1 MKMKIDIDL
10 ADLNDLIEAPRACAG
25 GVEQAAGRALA
36 RSGDMAVT
44 AAKRQLAE
52 ETGAH
57 VRDLDEFVRGHL
69 TAGGRADILDRVQQ
83 LHNQPSSGR
92 SRRRGC
98 LLAVPP
104 DTHNVQIILGNSAM
118 MEIKKRNGKDSAM
131 MEIKK
136 RNGKAYRPGGACSS
150 EISGCRRNKLL
161 SLGTLHH

>member
-83 LHNQPSSGR
+83 LHDQPSSGR

-118 MEIKKRNGKDSAM
+118 MEIKKRNGK
-131 MEIKK
+131 
-136 RNGKAYRPGGACSS
+136 AYRPGGACSS

-161 SLGTLHH
+161 SLGTLHHENTEGPEAR